1 MNDNEPKIVVP
12 RRLIKSL
19 IDCINLQ
26 RKVTISNE
34 RSVVLETQSLIDS
47 TLVWAASFLK
57 SGVNTEPVSVTLDE
71 ALEFAKTQRPGITET
86 CDFIESHKCREVV
99 VEPNYPED

>member
-12 RRLIKSL
+12 KRLIKSL

-34 RSVVLETQSLIDS
+34 RTVVLETQSLIDS
-47 TLVWAASFLK
+47 TLVWANSFLTL
-57 SGVNTEPVSVTLDE
+57 NTVPSLDVTLDE
-71 ALEFAKTQRPGITET
+71 ALEFVKVQKPTET
-86 CDFIESHKCREVV
+86 CDFLETHKCREIV
-99 VEPNYPED
+99 VEPNYEGE